1 MEVKD
6 LTQKLFPMK
15 LYPFDMIALSIFA
28 VYFLLII
35 DGFPSQVIRN
45 VSNYV
50 V

>member
-1 MEVKD
+1 MVVKA
-6 LTQKLFPMK
+6 LTHKLSPMK
-15 LYPFDMIALSIFA
+15 LYPFDMVAKNIFA
-28 VYFLLII
+28 VYFLII